1 MISFPFLA
9 FLLSH
14 QGLYKWNLNLINCS
28 ISKTPNKNQW
38 GIYAWQRK
46 AALKLKTASP
56 ETSWTLN
63 LQFWLLYKLILIPKL
78 RKGRGNHMTN
88 LAYSTGEVGSG
99 IIKESRRASY
109 QSTKNYLLNIY
120 RHHHYATM
128 LRIPALELSVV
139 VKAQTE
145 NKNILMWMYITW
157 REKWH

>member
-1 MISFPFLA
+1 
-9 FLLSH
+9 
-14 QGLYKWNLNLINCS
+14 
-28 ISKTPNKNQW
+28 
-38 GIYAWQRK
+38 
-46 AALKLKTASP
+46 
-56 ETSWTLN
+56 
-63 LQFWLLYKLILIPKL
+63 
-78 RKGRGNHMTN
+78 MTN

-145 NKNILMWMYITW
+145 NKNILM
-157 REKWH
+157 